1 LIKLDT
7 SKLKNNYCRQL
18 LEVAVWRLNFILIYR
33 IAILLLCKVILWFL
47 VVVGLDKFPSIGLD
61 SLNGLNVPFGPNPAV
76 RHRTFDLNKYRAMDA
91 GAYVR
96 IATDGYVGEKH
107 VFAWYPLW
115 PGLIRLVL
123 KFVKMDPMIL
133 AVLLS
138 NGLSV
143 VAMLILW
150 DTVKEEWGSL
160 MAGWS
165 VVLFGL
171 FPGAVFFHLAY
182 SESLFM
188 VLVFSLWRGLSRG
201 HFKMALI
208 ASCLLPL
215 TRGPGVFVLLPII
228 LTIVASNLDPIIV
241 ARIPRF
247 ARFIVS
253 CGYVMPIKGYRSIAL
268 LLGPLVGWGIYL
280 VFMRWT
286 AGDIWAGFKA
296 QDYFT
301 VHSVWNLVDLPKFVT
316 KYFQPVALHTFSGS
330 LIDRVAFAFL
340 VILIPS
346 IVRFDRRMLPWV
358 YIFGILPAMS
368 GSFTSFLRFEST
380 VFPIAIVL
388 AAHVTG
394 RLGLVGVVRANPR
407 IIQRWAMGMTIAIA
421 FFLAHV
427 FFCWRIVNDRWVG

>member
-1 LIKLDT
+1 MDT
-7 SKLKNNYCRQL
+7 SKPKNNYCHQL
-18 LEVAVWRLNFILIYR
+18 LEVAVLRLNIILIYR

-76 RHRTFDLNKYRAMDA
+76 RHRIFDLNKYRAMDA

-96 IATDGYVGEKH
+96 IATDGYIGEKH

-280 VFMRWT
+280 MFMRWT
-286 AGDIWAGFKA
+286 AGDMWAGFKA

-394 RLGLVGVVRANPR
+394 RLGLAGVVGANPR

>member
-1 LIKLDT
+1 MAIILFCKL
-7 SKLKNNYCRQL
+7 
-18 LEVAVWRLNFILIYR
+18 
-33 IAILLLCKVILWFL
+33 ILWFL
-47 VVVGLDKFPSIGLD
+47 VVVGLDKVPSIGLD
-61 SLNGLNVPFGPNPAV
+61 PLNGLNVPFGPNPAV
-76 RHRTFDLNKYRAMDA
+76 SQRDFNFRKNRAMDA
-91 GAYVR
+91 GAYVK
-96 IATDGYVGEKH
+96 IATDGYVGGRH

-123 KFVKMDPMIL
+123 NFVKTDPMIL

-143 VAMLILW
+143 IAMLILW
-150 DTVKEEWGSL
+150 DTAKEEWGSL
-160 MAGWS
+160 MAVWS
-165 VVLFGL
+165 VVFFGL

-201 HFKMALI
+201 HFKLAVI

-215 TRGPGVFVLLPII
+215 TRGPGIFVLLPII
-228 LTIVASNLDPIIV
+228 LTVVASNLNPIRV
-241 ARIPRF
+241 ARIPRL

-253 CGYVMPIKGYRSIAL
+253 CGYVLPIKGYRSMIL

-280 VFMRWT
+280 IFMHWV
-286 AGDIWAGFKA
+286 AGDLWAGFKA

-301 VHSVWNLVDLPKFVT
+301 VHSLWNLVDLSKFVT
-316 KYFQPVALHTFSGS
+316 KYFQPIALHTFAGS
-330 LIDRVAFAFL
+330 MIDRIAFAVL

-346 IVRFDRRMLPWV
+346 IVHFDRRMLPWV
-358 YIFGILPAMS
+358 YIFGVLPAMS

-394 RLGLVGVVRANPR
+394 RLGSVGVVGANPR
-407 IIQRWAMGMTIAIA
+407 ITQRWAMGITIVIV

-427 FFCWRIVNDRWVG
+427 FFCWRIANDRWVG

>member
-1 LIKLDT
+1 MNGWRLFVIRLKCAVLLII
-7 SKLKNNYCRQL
+7 SKLFIWYTVVHL
-18 LEVAVWRLNFILIYR
+18 LSDY
-33 IAILLLCKVILWFL
+33 
-47 VVVGLDKFPSIGLD
+47 PSIGFDPLVGVD
-61 SLNGLNVPFGPNPAV
+61 VPYGPNPPV
-76 RHRTFDLNKYRAMDA
+76 THRVFDLNKYRAMDA

-96 IATDGYVGEKH
+96 IATDGYIGEKH

-280 VFMRWT
+280 MFMCWT
-286 AGDIWAGFKA
+286 AGDMWAGFKA

-394 RLGLVGVVRANPR
+394 RLGLAGVVGANPR

>member
-1 LIKLDT
+1 M
-7 SKLKNNYCRQL
+7 
-18 LEVAVWRLNFILIYR
+18 VWRRIFAVISCVLIILFCKL
-33 IAILLLCKVILWFL
+33 AIWFL
-47 VVVGLDKFPSIGLD
+47 VVVGLDKLPSVGLD
-61 SLNGLNVPFGPNPAV
+61 PLNGLSVPFGPNPAV
-76 RHRTFDLNKYRAMDA
+76 SQRDFNFRKYRAMDA
-91 GAYVR
+91 GVYVR
-96 IATDGYVGEKH
+96 IATDGYVGEKS

-115 PGLIRLVL
+115 PALIRLGL
-123 KFVKMDPMIL
+123 KLVKTDPMIF

-165 VVLFGL
+165 VVFFGL

-201 HFKMALI
+201 HFKLAVI

-228 LTIVASNLDPIIV
+228 LTVVASNLDPIIV
-241 ARIPRF
+241 SRIPRW

-253 CGYVMPIKGYRSIAL
+253 CGYVLPIKGYRSIAL
-268 LLGPLVGWGIYL
+268 LLGPLCGWGIYL
-280 VFMRWT
+280 IFMQWT
-286 AGDIWAGFKA
+286 AGDLWAGFKA

-301 VHSVWNLVDLPKFVT
+301 VHSVWNLVDFSKFVT
-316 KYFQPVALHTFSGS
+316 KYFQPIALHKFSGS

-346 IVRFDRRMLPWV
+346 IIRFDRRMIPWV
-358 YIFGILPAMS
+358 YIFGVLPAMS

-394 RLGLVGVVRANPR
+394 CLGSVGVVGASSRN
-407 IIQRWAMGMTIAIA
+407 IHRWAMGMTIAVA
-421 FFLAHV
+421 FFFAHV